1 MALFAIIALS
11 VFLLISV
18 VLNGIWRTQ
27 RNHLRDDHN
36 RLVTERDQLSL
47 VNRELENELTQAKTK
62 LEGMDDRFRSV
73 ASEVLDGVNKQFK
86 QWAQQTF
93 EGEQKQAAAQL
104 DQRKQAIEQ
113 MLKPFKETLD
123 KYNTAVIDVEKAR
136 KQAYGELRTQLGS
149 LLDDQRLLRQQTTNL
164 VQALRR
170 PEVRGRWGEMQLKR
184 VAELAGMIE
193 HCDFDEQVSLATEG
207 GQLRPDMV
215 VHLPGDRTIIID
227 AKTPLDAYLN
237 AIETEDVDQRRTFI
251 EAHVRQIA
259 TKVTDLSGKAY
270 RQQFERAVDF
280 VVLFIPGEPFLAA
293 AVQARPDLIEW
304 AMDRSVI
311 IATPSTLVALLKAVA
326 AGWREQKIAANAQQ
340 ISDLGRELHERLVV
354 ALGHLDRVGSSLESS
369 IKAYNSFVGSF
380 ESRVIVSARKLE
392 ELGAASKKQIAESMK
407 SVDLTPRQTT
417 GASQAEE

>member
-1 MALFAIIALS
+1 MALAAIIALS

-27 RNHLRDDHN
+27 RDHLRDDHN
-36 RLVTERDQLSL
+36 RLVTERDQLAL
-47 VNRELENELTQAKTK
+47 TNRELENQLTEAKTK
-62 LEGMDDRFRSV
+62 LEGIDDRFRTV
-73 ASEVLDGVNKQFK
+73 AAEVLDGVNKQFK
-86 QWAQQTF
+86 QWAQQTL

-123 KYNTAVIDVEKAR
+123 KYNIAVVDVEKAR

-193 HCDFDEQVSLATEG
+193 HCDFDEQVSITTET

-227 AKTPLDAYLN
+227 AKTPLDAYLS
-237 AIETEDVDQRRTFI
+237 AIEAEDADQRRTFI
-251 EAHVRQIA
+251 ETHVRQIA
-259 TKVTDLSGKAY
+259 TKVTDLSSKPY
-270 RQQFERAVDF
+270 RQQFDRAVDF

-293 AVQARPDLIEW
+293 AVQERPDLIEW
-304 AMDRSVI
+304 AMDRNVI

-369 IKAYNSFVGSF
+369 IKAYNQFVGSF

-392 ELGAASKKQIAESMK
+392 ELGAASKTQIDESMK
-407 SVDLTPRQTT
+407 TVDLTPRQITN
-417 GASQAEE
+417 ASQTEE